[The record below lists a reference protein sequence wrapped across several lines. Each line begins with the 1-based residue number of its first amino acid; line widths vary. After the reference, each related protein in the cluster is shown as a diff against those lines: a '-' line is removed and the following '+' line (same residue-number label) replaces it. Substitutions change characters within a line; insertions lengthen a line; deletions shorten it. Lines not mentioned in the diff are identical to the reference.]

1 MRTRKPSPRDN
12 SKPVIAREAAPS
24 PSSRGDFPVIARSGE
39 AATRQSSNL
48 RATASKSAGRPRQ
61 SSNLR
66 RRALMMVLSVAM
78 LLQLIAPAATPQVA
92 SADTPSANN
101 TTIATWVRTSSTMEQ
116 SGSEDF
122 IKASNLPTYTD
133 PVNGILRCKPNA
145 LCGQDITQQVEVRLD
160 VNWREP
166 IPGGTI
172 TFTVPYGTSAVTLA
186 GDAIT
191 AANAASVSLQARGT
205 AANQAAPGQPRICTI
220 TLKSDMTPSSM
231 FNVGY
236 TLTYTN
242 GSQNFDGDTGDLTP
256 HLNQSGTEIAVGEAL
271 SVTTACK
278 SIFYP
283 CLQLTSSMRDLPR
296 IGPNPNFATDV
307 IPFLSPTTAQ
317 TAKVGPTYVL
327 SPGILTHMP
336 DARADYTA
344 AGGYYSAST
353 PKTLKI
359 TVTLPAEATLAP
371 TQAATFSNYDQ
382 STVNIAGQDHIVLT
396 TSATTGLSYA
406 AFQST
411 IRPAAPNIAVI
422 YTAPPAGGASSYNY
436 DVKATGTW
444 YDDSSFP
451 EVESSNITQLY
462 STDVVR
468 VNYTATA
475 QSRVTYAPSPDYPGN
490 SYTPTDYFGSYTES
504 AYFALGDYTTLNYQ
518 LANNSTAGEA
528 ALDDVSYTIP
538 FPSGDLLDIS
548 DFIVNST
555 ITANPLVK
563 DYLDKMIVTY
573 SDNDSAAFSFDD
585 PTIFSQT
592 VTMNG
597 GGTTL
602 YPNGYV
608 TTAAPANWIMN
619 GKADSVYITQIKI
632 TQKQPLAYGDTVSFN
647 FKAHLRNKR
656 HSGPDIIPGTDTVQ
670 TQMTTTATP
679 EDGTST
685 PQDKSATARTYP
697 IYATTDDVPL
707 GKARFTSLANF
718 VGLASNT
725 SAGVEIPVSN
735 AIGYNTPSVN
745 YNARVHNLTIWL
757 AVPDYLQI
765 DASSLTLSIGSG
777 TASGVG
783 SVPTGANLRQ
793 VPTSNAQIHPVDTSH
808 AGVNLYAITYYG
820 DLHALQ
826 DWYLRVDYK
835 LIIPDGTPAKV
846 NAPIQA
852 FFTAEGVSGAWG
864 LNGNSNL
871 GDPYDLDGDGDT
883 AANIMARQT
892 TFTILVPSIISNT
905 TVANGDQEASTTWK
919 KDGFNIPSSPWA
931 VSNLARAKGTATLRS
946 TVSNG
951 TGTSCSGTIYT
962 ALPSGDF
969 TPSLTGV
976 SLNQVSL
983 VTGISAAA
991 SATYA
996 YTTVTGTDPD
1006 LISSWTTFTDP
1017 ADVPANATY
1026 LRFTGIT
1033 LPPSTRV
1040 DVVTTYKIPDDAE
1053 QGEIVRAN
1061 EVADLDTIDGR
1072 YYATTNSAGFV
1083 ISKPSY
1089 IVNYYQDSVDS
1100 ANLIGSSD
1108 EIDAVV
1114 GSTVDL
1120 ASGTANG
1127 QLDFKRPP
1135 GYKEGKQQ
1143 SAPFIVRDATGTIP
1157 DLATGNCNI
1166 IDVLYTNSVYTVHYD
1181 ANGGTPSTYLDSDML
1196 LWDSSGFLPTTSP
1209 ERTGY
1214 TFNGWKSPDTDVI
1227 AGPSTPYSDLVA
1239 DDSVTEVTLV
1249 ADWTLNTYTVKYDAN
1264 TIDTDGNTLVG
1275 TASGT
1280 MTDSTHSYNVAK
1292 TLTTNSYTHA
1302 GYSFAG
1308 WNSKADGTGTAYS
1321 DEQSVINLTLTN
1333 GATVTL
1339 YAQWT
1344 PLTDTVTYHGN
1355 TNTGGTEPASQNVKT
1370 GASFT
1375 VAAAGTLEK
1384 SGYTFTGWN
1393 TAANGSGTAYAASA
1407 VKTMPAGNLDLY
1419 AQWLEDSA
1427 TPYTVYH
1434 YHVDG
1439 SGVADSTP
1447 FDTDNSAGVTG
1458 DRADAIA
1465 KTGLTGYTYD
1475 PNFAGTLA
1483 SGVITGDGLL
1493 VLKLYYPV

>member
-1 MRTRKPSPRDN
+1 MRTRKPS
-12 SKPVIAREAAPS
+12 
-24 PSSRGDFPVIARSGE
+24 SRGNSPATVIARSGE

-48 RATASKSAGRPRQ
+48 RATASEAEGRPRQ
-61 SSNLR
+61 SSSLR

-145 LCGQDITQQVEVRLD
+145 LCGQDITQKVEVRLD

-172 TFTVPYGTSAVTLA
+172 TFTVPYGTNTVTLG
-186 GDAIT
+186 GDPST

-205 AANQAAPGQPRICTI
+205 AANQAAPGQPRTCTI
-220 TLKSDMTPSSM
+220 TLKSDMTPGSM
-231 FNVGY
+231 FNIFYV
-236 TLTYTN
+236 LTFTQ
-242 GSQNFDGDTGDLTP
+242 GSQCFDGDTGDLTP

-271 SVTTACK
+271 SVTSACK
-278 SIFYP
+278 TIPYA
-283 CLQLTSSMRDLPR
+283 CLQLASNPR
-296 IGPNPNFATDV
+296 TPQCIGPNPNFATDV

-317 TAKVGPTYVL
+317 TAKVGPTYIL

-336 DARADYTA
+336 DARADYTS
-344 AGGYYSAST
+344 GSYSSASA
-353 PKTLKI
+353 PKTLTI
-359 TVTLPAEATLAP
+359 TITLPAEATLAP
-371 TQAATFSNYDQ
+371 TQVAAFSNYTQ

-396 TSATTGLSYA
+396 TTAIVSVGYA
-406 AFQST
+406 AIQST
-411 IRPAAPNIAVI
+411 IRPSAPSIAVI
-422 YTAPPAGGASSYNY
+422 YTAPPSGGASSYTY

-444 YDDSSFP
+444 YDDSP
-451 EVESSNITQLY
+451 IGQIESPDITQLY
-462 STDVVR
+462 STDVVK

-475 QSRVTYAPSPDYPGN
+475 RSCVTFAPSPDYPGN
-490 SYTPTDYFGSYTES
+490 FGSVTDYYGATNES
-504 AYFALGDYTTLNYQ
+504 SALVPGDYTTLNYQ
-518 LANNSTAGEA
+518 LNNNQSTGEA
-528 ALDDVSYTIP
+528 ALNDVSYTIP

-548 DFIVNST
+548 DFIVNSS
-555 ITANPLVK
+555 IVANPLVK
-563 DYLDKMIVTY
+563 DYLDKMTVTY
-573 SDNDSAAFSFDD
+573 SDNDSATFSFDD

-592 VTMNG
+592 VVMNG
-597 GGTTL
+597 GGTAL
-602 YPNGYV
+602 YPTGYV

-647 FKAHLRNKR
+647 FKARLRNKR

-670 TQMTTTATP
+670 TQMTTTVTP

-685 PQDKSATARTYP
+685 PQNKSATAQTYP
-697 IYATTDDVPL
+697 IYATTDDIPL
-707 GKARFTSLANF
+707 GKPSMIASSTFA
-718 VGLASNT
+718 GLPTNT
-725 SAGVEIPVSN
+725 SAGTEVPLTN
-735 AIGYNTPSVN
+735 AIRYNAPSIN
-745 YNARVHNLTIWL
+745 YNARIHNPTVWL

-777 TASGVG
+777 TANT
-783 SVPTGANLRQ
+783 PTIANGNLRQ
-793 VPTSNAQIHPVDTSH
+793 IADTDAQIHPADTSH

-826 DWYLRVDYK
+826 DWWLQVNYK

-846 NAPIQA
+846 NVPIRA
-852 FFTAEGVSGAWG
+852 FYTAEGVSGAWSLG
-864 LNGNSNL
+864 SGVSI
-871 GDPYDLDGDGDT
+871 GDPYDLDGDGNT
-883 AANIMARQT
+883 TANIMAQQA

-905 TVANGDQEASTTWK
+905 TVANADQEASTTWK

-951 TGTSCSGTIYT
+951 TGTSCSGTVYT

-1006 LISSWTTFTDP
+1006 LITSWTTFSDP

-1033 LPPSTRV
+1033 LPASTRV

-1089 IVNYYQDSVDS
+1089 IVNYYQDSLDS

-1120 ASGTANG
+1120 ASGTVNG

-1143 SAPFIVRDATGTIP
+1143 NAPFIVRDATGTIP

-1181 ANGGTPSTYLDSDML
+1181 ADGGTPSSYLDSDML

-1227 AGPSTPYSDLVA
+1227 AGPSTPYSALVA
-1239 DDSVTEVTLV
+1239 DDSVAEVTLV
-1249 ADWTLNTYTVKYDAN
+1249 ADW
-1264 TIDTDGNTLVG
+1264 
-1275 TASGT
+1275 
-1280 MTDSTHSYNVAK
+1280 
-1292 TLTTNSYTHA
+1292 
-1302 GYSFAG
+1302 
-1308 WNSKADGTGTAYS
+1308 
-1321 DEQSVINLTLTN
+1321 
-1333 GATVTL
+1333 
-1339 YAQWT
+1339 
-1344 PLTDTVTYHGN
+1344 
-1355 TNTGGTEPASQNVKT
+1355 
-1370 GASFT
+1370 
-1375 VAAAGTLEK
+1375 
-1384 SGYTFTGWN
+1384 
-1393 TAANGSGTAYAASA
+1393 
-1407 VKTMPAGNLDLY
+1407 
-1419 AQWLEDSA
+1419 
-1427 TPYTVYH
+1427 
-1434 YHVDG
+1434 
-1439 SGVADSTP
+1439 
-1447 FDTDNSAGVTG
+1447 
-1458 DRADAIA
+1458 
-1465 KTGLTGYTYD
+1465 
-1475 PNFAGTLA
+1475 
-1483 SGVITGDGLL
+1483 
-1493 VLKLYYPV
+1493 